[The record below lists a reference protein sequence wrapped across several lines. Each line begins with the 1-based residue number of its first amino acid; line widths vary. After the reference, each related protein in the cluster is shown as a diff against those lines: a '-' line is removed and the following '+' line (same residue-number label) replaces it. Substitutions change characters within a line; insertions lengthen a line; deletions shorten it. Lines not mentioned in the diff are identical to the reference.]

1 MAKKASLFEKMKE
14 NAQNDWTISDV
25 EKLCK
30 IEGLELTAPAHGS
43 HHKVT
48 SKLLSGILTVP
59 HKRPIKPFY
68 IKKLVAMIEQ
78 HRHVLKEQKGE

>member
-14 NAQNDWTISDV
+14 NAQNDWTIADV

-30 IEGLELTAPAHGS
+30 SEGLGLIAPAHGS

-48 SKLLSGILTVP
+48 SPFLSGILTVP
-59 HKRPIKPFY
+59 YKRPIKPFY
-68 IKKLVAMIEQ
+68 IKKLVSMIEQ
-78 HRHVLKEQKGE
+78 HRRVSTEQKGE